1 MQQPSLIIMA
11 AGLGSRFGGL
21 KQIEPVGDRGE
32 IIMDYSLYDAW
43 RAGFR
48 KVVFV
53 VKEENERDLRAIVEP
68 HVAGRME
75 AVFAHQSLD
84 DIPAGFAVP
93 EGRVKPWGTAHAV
106 RSCRNVIRE
115 PFAVIN
121 ADDFYGPTAFQVLY
135 DFLTSGSPETE
146 NAMVGYRL
154 RNTVTENG
162 SVARGICEEA
172 GGYMTSITERTRV
185 EKRGDGAAFTE
196 DGEHWTSLPGDT
208 LVSMD
213 FWGFHEGM
221 MEAFD
226 ARFAAFL
233 RDDLLVVRL
242 DGVEHELCGIFD
254 LVLRGEHNV
263 QNALAASALALE
275 VGAEEAALVEAL
287 TSFQALEHR
296 IEPCGEL
303 DGVRF
308 INDSKATNTDSVEKA
323 LTAFEPG
330 TVVLLLGG
338 KDKGTDLTTLMEAAA
353 KTCHAIVCF
362 GAAGPRMEE
371 AARAAC
377 GEDGPQ
383 VVSAA
388 HLEEALDAGIELAR
402 PGDVVLLSPACASFD
417 EFTSFEHRGRVFKR
431 LVADRIAEAKGLR

>member
-75 AVFAHQSLD
+75 AVFARQSLS
-84 DIPAGFAVP
+84 DIPEGFSIP

-106 RSCRNVIRE
+106 RSCRGVIHE

-162 SVARGICEEA
+162 SVARGICEES
-172 GGYMTSITERTRV
+172 GGYMTSIT
-185 EKRGDGAAFTE
+185 
-196 DGEHWTSLPGDT
+196 
-208 LVSMD
+208 
-213 FWGFHEGM
+213 
-221 MEAFD
+221 
-226 ARFAAFL
+226 
-233 RDDLLVVRL
+233 
-242 DGVEHELCGIFD
+242 
-254 LVLRGEHNV
+254 
-263 QNALAASALALE
+263 SAPAW
-275 VGAEEAALVEAL
+275 
-287 TSFQALEHR
+287 R
-296 IEPCGEL
+296 
-303 DGVRF
+303 
-308 INDSKATNTDSVEKA
+308 
-323 LTAFEPG
+323 
-330 TVVLLLGG
+330 
-338 KDKGTDLTTLMEAAA
+338 
-353 KTCHAIVCF
+353 
-362 GAAGPRMEE
+362 
-371 AARAAC
+371 
-377 GEDGPQ
+377 
-383 VVSAA
+383 SAA
-388 HLEEALDAGIELAR
+388 TAR
-402 PGDVVLLSPACASFD
+402 PSPRTASTGRLSPATRS
-417 EFTSFEHRGRVFKR
+417 
-431 LVADRIAEAKGLR
+431 